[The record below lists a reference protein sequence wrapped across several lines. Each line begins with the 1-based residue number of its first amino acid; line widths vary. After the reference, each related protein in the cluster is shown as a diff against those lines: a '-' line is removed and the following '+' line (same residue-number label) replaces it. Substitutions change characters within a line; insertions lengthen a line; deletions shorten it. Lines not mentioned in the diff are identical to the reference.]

1 MPFRLRR
8 RGADGNR
15 KNEGTVGMTRLA
27 MMLSR
32 ILDASD
38 TVHLIFSPLH
48 KLLRMGA
55 VFFLLYFALFA
66 LSFTHFVMVT
76 FPALLFEAYFY
87 YIYCKL
93 WKTYRYSTVYL
104 VLNPILAFCSAIG
117 LLALLD

>member
-1 MPFRLRR
+1 M
-8 RGADGNR
+8 A
-15 KNEGTVGMTRLA
+15 RLA
-27 MMLSR
+27 MMLAR

-38 TVHLIFSPLH
+38 TVHLIFSPLR
-48 KLLRMGA
+48 KLLKMGV

-76 FPALLFEAYFY
+76 APALLFEAYFY

-104 VLNPILAFCSAIG
+104 VLNPLLAFGSAVG
-117 LLALLD
+117 LLAFLD